1 MHNNFLAVA
10 FALLSAATMA
20 AGTVW
25 RHRIMRGGARQG
37 EEAADSPLS
46 SIKQW
51 SWWASMGLAFLAYG
65 FQATALAFGSLL
77 VVQPVLALSLMLTLI
92 FSAWAEHRHMTTP
105 EAFWAIALTASVGG
119 VVVLGHP
126 GHGER
131 TPPAW
136 EWVTVV
142 ATAIGVVVGAFAL
155 ASRRRASAKALIFGI
170 ACGAMFGYQAVFSKV
185 AVDDF
190 VAGGLTGL
198 ITSWQL
204 WAMLVAATAGTL
216 VQQYAF
222 AAGNLATS
230 LPASKIVEPIVAFS
244 LGIAV
249 LGETFGVQSAAGW
262 VAVGTSISVM
272 LVSAAMLTRVSVK

>member
-1 MHNNFLAVA
+1 MSIELVMKAPSWLNDAPRAV
-10 FALLSAATMA
+10 LS
-20 AGTVW
+20 V
-25 RHRIMRGGARQG
+25 R
-37 EEAADSPLS
+37 
-46 SIKQW
+46 
-51 SWWASMGLAFLAYG
+51 
-65 FQATALAFGSLL
+65 
-77 VVQPVLALSLMLTLI
+77 
-92 FSAWAEHRHMTTP
+92 
-105 EAFWAIALTASVGG
+105 IALTASVGG

-136 EWVTVV
+136 EWVIVV

-249 LGETFGVQSAAGW
+249 LVIAGYLPQLLRL
-262 VAVGTSISVM
+262 AKR
-272 LVSAAMLTRVSVK
+272 LLRR